1 MVKVDLLVLGPGTH
15 LRWLL
20 GFSPPQDE
28 RPSMLLIGK
37 EKEIFLIPSVNAEDV
52 RRKTDIK
59 INIWKD
65 ENGPDQALKE
75 ALLYIDE
82 SSAKHIAIDEAM
94 RAHFALIVIDAL
106 PNPTHEFT
114 GSTIGALRMRKDQT
128 EFINLK
134 ENALID
140 DRAMKAGFAAIKEG
154 VTELEIG
161 KAVNKHFIS
170 EGAKTQFCIVG
181 SGPNGAFPHHHT
193 GGRKIEYGDAILMDI
208 GGRKGTFPSDMTRM
222 SVLGEPPEGY
232 LEIHAIVERAVQ
244 AAMLAARPGVMAKD
258 VDAAARDVITE
269 AGYGEFFVHR
279 LGHGLGIDIHEP
291 PYITATSEV
300 ILDEGMVFSI
310 EPGIYLQGRF
320 GVRLE
325 EVVILR
331 KDGPEILS
339 ELTRKLNVMEKI
351 SLTVGRFLLGFYFLY
366 PGITKI
372 PSYEFMGDYMA
383 LHNVPFVGLLL
394 PITIL
399 LQVVCGSMLTGYRI
413 KEAALVLA
421 GLTLLINFGM
431 HDFLSRILHMRCKT
445 L

>member
-1 MVKVDLLVLGPGTH
+1 MSDKLAKIRELMRSNNVDLLALGPGTH
-15 LRWLL
+15 MRWLL
-20 GFSPPQDE
+20 GFNPYPDE
-28 RPSMLLIGK
+28 RPCMLLIGK
-37 EKEIFLIPSVNAEDV
+37 EKEAFLMPSVNAEDA
-52 RRKTDIK
+52 RKRTDIA
-59 INIWKD
+59 INSWKD
-65 ENGPDQALKE
+65 ENGPHEALKE
-75 ALLYIDE
+75 ALIDIGE
-82 SSAKHIAIDEAM
+82 SAAKHIAVDEAM
-94 RAHFALIVIDAL
+94 RSHFALILIDAL
-106 PNPTHEFT
+106 PKPSYEFT

-140 DRAMKAGFAAIKEG
+140 DRAMQAGFAAIKEG

-161 KAVNKHFIS
+161 EAINKHFIS
-170 EGAKTQFCIVG
+170 EGAKPQFCIVG

-193 GGRKIEYGDAILMDI
+193 GDRKVEYGDAVLIDI

-244 AAMLAARPGVMAKD
+244 AAMATAKPGVMAKD

-325 EVVILR
+325 EIVILR
-331 KDGPEILS
+331 SDGPEILS
-339 ELTRKLNVMEKI
+339 ELSRSLNI
-351 SLTVGRFLLGFYFLY
+351 
-366 PGITKI
+366 
-372 PSYEFMGDYMA
+372 
-383 LHNVPFVGLLL
+383 
-394 PITIL
+394 
-399 LQVVCGSMLTGYRI
+399 I
-413 KEAALVLA
+413 K
-421 GLTLLINFGM
+421 
-431 HDFLSRILHMRCKT
+431 
-445 L
+445 

>member
-1 MVKVDLLVLGPGTH
+1 MQHKIKSLRDRMKENNVDLVVLGPGTH
-15 LRWLL
+15 MRWLL
-20 GFSPPQDE
+20 GFNTHSDE
-28 RPSMLLIGK
+28 RPCMLLIGK
-37 EKEIFLIPSVNAEDV
+37 EKEAFLMPSVNAEDA
-52 RRKTDIK
+52 RKRTDIA
-59 INIWKD
+59 INSWKD

-75 ALLYIDE
+75 ALLYIGE
-82 SSAKHIAIDEAM
+82 SAAKHITIDEAM
-94 RAHFALIVIDAL
+94 RSHFALMVIEAL
-106 PNPTHEFT
+106 PNPTYEFT

-128 EFINLK
+128 EYINLK

-140 DRAMKAGFAAIKEG
+140 DRAMRAGFAAIREG

-161 KAVNKHFIS
+161 EAINNHFIS
-170 EGAKTQFCIVG
+170 EGAKPQFCIVG

-193 GGRKIEYGDAILMDI
+193 GDRKVEYGDAVLIDI

-222 SVLGEPPEGY
+222 SVLGEPPEDY

-244 AAMLAARPGVMAKD
+244 AAMATAKPGVMAKD

-325 EVVILR
+325 EIVILR
-331 KDGPEILS
+331 ADGPEILS
-339 ELTRKLNVMEKI
+339 ELSRKLNV
-351 SLTVGRFLLGFYFLY
+351 
-366 PGITKI
+366 
-372 PSYEFMGDYMA
+372 
-383 LHNVPFVGLLL
+383 
-394 PITIL
+394 
-399 LQVVCGSMLTGYRI
+399 
-413 KEAALVLA
+413 
-421 GLTLLINFGM
+421 IN
-431 HDFLSRILHMRCKT
+431 
-445 L
+445 

>member
-1 MVKVDLLVLGPGTH
+1 MQHKINSLRDRMRENNVDLVVLGPGTH
-15 LRWLL
+15 MRWLL
-20 GFSPPQDE
+20 GFNTHSDE
-28 RPSMLLIGK
+28 RPCMLLIGK
-37 EKEIFLIPSVNAEDV
+37 ETEAFVMPSVNAEDAKK
-52 RRKTDIK
+52 RTDIA
-59 INIWKD
+59 INSWKD
-65 ENGPDQALKE
+65 ENGPEQVLKE
-75 ALLYIDE
+75 TLLSIGE
-82 SSAKHIAIDEAM
+82 ITAKHIVIDEAM
-94 RAHFALIVIDAL
+94 RSHFALIVVEAL
-106 PNPTHEFT
+106 QNPTYEFT

-140 DRAMKAGFAAIKEG
+140 DRAMQAGFATIKEG

-161 KAVNKHFIS
+161 EAINNHFIS
-170 EGAKTQFCIVG
+170 EGAKPQFCIVG

-193 GGRKIEYGDAILMDI
+193 GDRKVEYGDAVLIDI

-232 LEIHAIVERAVQ
+232 LKIHAIVERAVQ
-244 AAMLAARPGVMAKD
+244 AAMATAKPGVMAKD

-325 EVVILR
+325 EIVILR
-331 KDGPEILS
+331 ADGPEILS
-339 ELTRKLNVMEKI
+339 ELSRKLNVI
-351 SLTVGRFLLGFYFLY
+351 S
-366 PGITKI
+366 
-372 PSYEFMGDYMA
+372 
-383 LHNVPFVGLLL
+383 
-394 PITIL
+394 
-399 LQVVCGSMLTGYRI
+399 
-413 KEAALVLA
+413 
-421 GLTLLINFGM
+421 
-431 HDFLSRILHMRCKT
+431 
-445 L
+445 

>member
-1 MVKVDLLVLGPGTH
+1 MQNKLNSLKLRMKDNNVDLVVLGPGTH
-15 LRWLL
+15 MNWLL
-20 GFSPPQDE
+20 GFNPYPDE
-28 RPSMLLIGK
+28 RPCMLLIGK
-37 EKEIFLIPSVNAEDV
+37 EKEAFLMPSVNAEDA
-52 RRKTDIK
+52 RKRTDIA
-59 INIWKD
+59 INSWND

-75 ALLYIDE
+75 ALLYIGE

-94 RAHFALIVIDAL
+94 RSHFALIVIEAL
-106 PNPTHEFT
+106 PNPTYEFT
-114 GSTIGALRMRKDQT
+114 GSTIGALRMRKDQA

-140 DRAMKAGFAAIKEG
+140 DRAMQAGFAAIKEG

-161 KAVNKHFIS
+161 EAINKHFIS
-170 EGAKTQFCIVG
+170 EGAKPQFCIVG

-193 GGRKIEYGDAILMDI
+193 GDRKVEYGDAVLIDI

-244 AAMLAARPGVMAKD
+244 AAMAAAKPGAMAKD
-258 VDAAARDVITE
+258 VDAAARGIIIE

-279 LGHGLGIDIHEP
+279 TGHGLGIDIHEP

-325 EVVILR
+325 EIVILR
-331 KDGPEILS
+331 ADGPEILS
-339 ELTRKLNVMEKI
+339 ELTRELNI
-351 SLTVGRFLLGFYFLY
+351 
-366 PGITKI
+366 
-372 PSYEFMGDYMA
+372 
-383 LHNVPFVGLLL
+383 
-394 PITIL
+394 
-399 LQVVCGSMLTGYRI
+399 I
-413 KEAALVLA
+413 K
-421 GLTLLINFGM
+421 
-431 HDFLSRILHMRCKT
+431 
-445 L
+445 